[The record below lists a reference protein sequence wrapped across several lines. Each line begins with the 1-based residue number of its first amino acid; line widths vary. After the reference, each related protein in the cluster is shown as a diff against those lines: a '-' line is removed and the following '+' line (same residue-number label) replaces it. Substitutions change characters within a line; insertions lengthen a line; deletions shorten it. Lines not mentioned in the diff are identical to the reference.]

1 MSTRLTSGIGAFIA
15 WRSVAATLLLA
26 MPPLLA
32 LPLLTNEFAVHV
44 LAISAYYVI
53 LAASWNMLAGFT
65 GQFSLAHHGFAALGA
80 YTSGLIVYHLKAP
93 LFISIPSGVLAAAV
107 GGFLLGLLVLHMRA
121 IYLSIATWAFAET
134 LRIFLG
140 AAYEFTR
147 GDLGLS
153 VPSLYGHVR
162 PVPYYYTFLA
172 TAVLCLILIHVL
184 LKSPI
189 GYFMRAVRDDP
200 IRAQSLAVD
209 TARVKLFAFVVSSA
223 MAGLAGT
230 LYAHYVLTLTPSI
243 VDFSEM
249 ARIVVMVVIGGL
261 GSFIG
266 PIIAAPPVYALNVWL
281 ASWGEWSMVA
291 FAATVIVLMRSYP
304 AGLAGL
310 IAAGARRRRGKAASP
325 MGPARDRGEGGGR
338 PRPGST
344 LGRP

>member
-1 MSTRLTSGIGAFIA
+1 MSVGLTRGLGAFVD
-15 WRSVAATLLLA
+15 WRRVAAVLA
-26 MPPLLA
+26 IAAPPLLV
-32 LPLLTNEFAVHV
+32 LPLFVGEFAAHV

-65 GQFSLAHHGFAALGA
+65 GQFSLAQHGFAALGA
-80 YTSGLIVYHLKAP
+80 YTSGLLVYHLQTP
-93 LFISIPSGVLAAAV
+93 LWISIPAGVLMTAF
-107 GGFLLGLLVLHMRA
+107 GGFFLGLLVLRMRS

-134 LRIFLG
+134 LRISLS

-162 PVPYYYTFLA
+162 PVNYYYTFLGTA
-172 TAVLCLILIHVL
+172 TLCLLLIHVV

-200 IRAQSLAVD
+200 MRAQSLAVD
-209 TARVKLFAFVVSSA
+209 TARVKLFAFVTSSA
-223 MAGLAGT
+223 MAGLAGA

-249 ARIVVMVVIGGL
+249 ARIIVMVVIGGL
-261 GSFIG
+261 GFFVA
-266 PIIAAPPVYALNVWL
+266 PIIGAPPVYALNIWL
-281 ASWGEWSMVA
+281 AAWGEWSVVA
-291 FAATVIVLMRSYP
+291 FAALVIVVMRAYP

-310 IAAGARRRRGKAASP
+310 ISAVPWYRPTGKSFP
-325 MGPARDRGEGGGR
+325 
-338 PRPGST
+338 
-344 LGRP
+344 

>member
-1 MSTRLTSGIGAFIA
+1 MSAGLTSGVGAFVD
-15 WRSVAATLLLA
+15 WRRVAVVLA
-26 MPPLLA
+26 LAVPPLLC
-32 LPLLTNEFAVHV
+32 LPLLVSEFTAHV

-65 GQFSLAHHGFAALGA
+65 GQFSLAQHGFAALGA
-80 YTSGLIVYHLKAP
+80 YTSGLLVYHLQTP
-93 LFISIPSGVLAAAV
+93 LWVSIPGGVLTTAL
-107 GGFLLGLLVLHMRA
+107 GGLLLGLLVLKMRT

-134 LRIFLG
+134 LRITLS

-162 PVPYYYTFLA
+162 PVVYYYTFLA
-172 TAVLCLILIHVL
+172 VAALCLLFIHVM

-200 IRAQSLAVD
+200 MRAQSLAVD
-209 TARVKLFAFVVSSA
+209 ITRVKLFAFVASSA
-223 MAGLAGT
+223 MAGLGGA

-249 ARIVVMVVIGGL
+249 ARIIVMVVIGGL
-261 GSFIG
+261 GSFIA
-266 PIIAAPPVYALNVWL
+266 PIIGAPPVYALNTWL
-281 ASWGEWSMVA
+281 AAWGEWSMVA
-291 FAATVIVLMRSYP
+291 FAAIVIGLMRAYP

-310 IAAGARRRRGKAASP
+310 ISAVWGRRRSGKSF
-325 MGPARDRGEGGGR
+325 
-338 PRPGST
+338 
-344 LGRP
+344 L

>member
-1 MSTRLTSGIGAFIA
+1 MSTRLTSGIGAFVE
-15 WRSVAATLLLA
+15 WRRVAVVLA
-26 MPPLLA
+26 LVAPPLLA
-32 LPLLTNEFAVHV
+32 APLFVGEFTVHV

-65 GQFSLAHHGFAALGA
+65 GQFSLAQHGFAALGA
-80 YTSGLIVYHLKAP
+80 YGSGLLVYHLQTP
-93 LFISIPSGVLAAAV
+93 LWVSIPAGVLIAAA
-107 GGFLLGLLVLHMRA
+107 GGFVLGLLVLHMRA

-134 LRIFLG
+134 LRIFLA

-162 PVPYYYTFLA
+162 PTMYYYTFLG
-172 TAVLCLILIHVL
+172 TAALCLLLVYVM

-209 TARVKLFAFVVSSA
+209 TTQVKLFAFVASSA
-223 MAGLAGT
+223 MAGFAGA

-249 ARIVVMVVIGGL
+249 ARIIIMVVIGGL
-261 GSFIG
+261 GSFTG
-266 PIIAAPPVYALNVWL
+266 PIIGAPPIYALNIWL

-291 FAATVIVLMRSYP
+291 FAAIVIVMMRAYP
-304 AGLAGL
+304 AGVAGL
-310 IAAGARRRRGKAASP
+310 IAAASRHWRRRA
-325 MGPARDRGEGGGR
+325 
-338 PRPGST
+338 T
-344 LGRP
+344 V

>member
-1 MSTRLTSGIGAFIA
+1 MSSRLTSGLGAFVE
-15 WRSVAATLLLA
+15 WRRVAGVLA
-26 MPPLLA
+26 LAAPPLLVA
-32 LPLLTNEFAVHV
+32 PLLVGEFAVHV

-65 GQFSLAHHGFAALGA
+65 GQFSLAQHAFAAVGA
-80 YTSGLIVYHLKAP
+80 YASGLLVYHLQTP
-93 LFISIPSGVLAAAV
+93 LWVSIPAAV
-107 GGFLLGLLVLHMRA
+107 LTAAGGGLLLGLLVLHMRA

-134 LRIFLG
+134 LRIVLT

-162 PVPYYYTFLA
+162 PTVYYYTFLG
-172 TAVLCLILIHVL
+172 TAVLCLLFVYIM

-189 GYFMRAVRDDP
+189 GFFMRAVRDDP

-209 TARVKLFAFVVSSA
+209 TTRVKLFAFVASSA
-223 MAGLAGT
+223 MAGLAGA

-249 ARIVVMVVIGGL
+249 ARIVIMVVIGGL
-261 GSFIG
+261 GSFAG
-266 PIIAAPPVYALNVWL
+266 PIIAAPPVYALNTWL
-281 ASWGEWSMVA
+281 AAWGEWSMVV
-291 FAATVIVLMRSYP
+291 FAAIVIVLMRAYP

-310 IAAGARRRRGKAASP
+310 IAAASRYFRRQKR
-325 MGPARDRGEGGGR
+325 
-338 PRPGST
+338 
-344 LGRP
+344 L

>member
-1 MSTRLTSGIGAFIA
+1 
-15 WRSVAATLLLA
+15 
-26 MPPLLA
+26 
-32 LPLLTNEFAVHV
+32 
-44 LAISAYYVI
+44 
-53 LAASWNMLAGFT
+53 
-65 GQFSLAHHGFAALGA
+65 
-80 YTSGLIVYHLKAP
+80 
-93 LFISIPSGVLAAAV
+93 
-107 GGFLLGLLVLHMRA
+107 MRA

-162 PVPYYYTFLA
+162 PPIYYFTFLA
-172 TAVLCLILIHVL
+172 TAVVCLLLVYVL

-200 IRAQSLAVD
+200 LRAQSLGVD
-209 TARVKLFAFVVSSA
+209 TTRVKLFAFVASSA
-223 MAGLAGT
+223 MAGLAGA

-249 ARIVVMVVIGGL
+249 ARLIVMVVIGGL
-261 GSFIG
+261 GSFAG

-291 FAATVIVLMRSYP
+291 FAAIVIVLMRAYP
-304 AGLAGL
+304 AGLSGL
-310 IAAGARRRRGKAASP
+310 IAAASRRLR
-325 MGPARDRGEGGGR
+325 
-338 PRPGST
+338 
-344 LGRP
+344 